1 VWNFFGLETS
11 YSEQVYEAIFLL
23 IYHMKFSFSEVYS
36 LPIQLRTWFI
46 KRLAKQ
52 FKNEEEAK
60 NKK

>member
-1 VWNFFGLETS
+1 
-11 YSEQVYEAIFLL
+11 
-23 IYHMKFSFSEVYS
+23 MKFSFSEVYS